1 MTRRQTRDDVG
12 VEGDGHGFD
21 VCCLCAKIASLLP
34 LFLPKCTG
42 NMLLL
47 PGRRKIAQANES
59 CLHDSKDTMKDT
71 FAGFSNFTMRN
82 GQQSNLQVAHN
93 TSIQDF
99 TKSLSR
105 KNAEDLEPNCGKG
118 DAVCSP
124 RFR

>member
-1 MTRRQTRDDVG
+1 VLFVRKDCLVAAAVPAEM
-12 VEGDGHGFD
+12 HGQH
-21 VCCLCAKIASLLP
+21 VAASGSQ
-34 LFLPKCTG
+34 KDCTG
-42 NMLLL
+42 ARVL
-47 PGRRKIAQANES
+47 PTRFKRYHE
-59 CLHDSKDTMKDT
+59 DT
-71 FAGFSNFTMRN
+71 FAGFSNFKMRN